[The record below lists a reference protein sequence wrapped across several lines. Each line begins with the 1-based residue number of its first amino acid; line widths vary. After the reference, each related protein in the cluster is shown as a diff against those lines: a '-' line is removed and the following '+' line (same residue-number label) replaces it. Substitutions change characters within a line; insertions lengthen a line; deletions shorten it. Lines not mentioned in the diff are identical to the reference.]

1 MRHVFDNRKTWN
13 IKYFK
18 FDVLS
23 TCIIHEFG
31 KNDKIPGNI
40 CKVNLPLFLMELTA
54 YNKEG
59 GIFSLNSTALYTT
72 EHNVH
77 VLLYTSFI

>member
-40 CKVNLPLFLMELTA
+40 CKVNLPLFFDGTNSLQQ
-54 YNKEG
+54 G
-59 GIFSLNSTALYTT
+59 GIFSLNSTALYPT